1 MCGSSNCGGCKSIS
15 IILSIVFVLTTVAAG
30 IGLYRAHFVG
40 GMQFGT
46 VEGSLAIFALIASLM
61 ALKKALMAC
70 CGCDESCGPCGCG
83 PCGACDGGACANEE
97 ISAGGCG
104 CGEKHC

>member
-1 MCGSSNCGGCKSIS
+1 MCGSSNCGGCKSVS
-15 IILSIVFVLTTVAAG
+15 VILSIVFVLTTVAAG

-40 GMQFGT
+40 GMHFGT

-70 CGCDESCGPCGCG
+70 CGCDSDCGGACGAGCGCG
-83 PCGACDGGACANEE
+83 ACGDSCSMEQAA
-97 ISAGGCG
+97 SGCG
-104 CGEKHC
+104 CGEKH